1 MTGGWGLGIDFFE
14 KIADIE
20 ALFLLCGLCVEKSPE
35 ENFVQRK
42 ILPTGTIAALAP
54 PCRL

>member
-20 ALFLLCGLCVEKSPE
+20 ALFLLCVEKSPE

-42 ILPTGTIAALAP
+42 ILPTGIWNLDRKKENPT
-54 PCRL
+54 R